1 MILEVKNLN
10 YGYGHHKVLND
21 ISFEVEENTLLCI
34 LGPNG
39 AGKSTM
45 FKCILHLLKGYDGEI
60 LLDGKNLKGY
70 KIQQLAKKI
79 AYVPQSHNPVFNYSV
94 AEMILMGTT
103 SQFSMMSKPSK
114 RQLEIVDKC
123 LEKID
128 IAYLK
133 DRDFMN
139 LSGGERQLVLI
150 ARALAQQAK
159 IIVMD
164 EPTSDLDYGNQIK
177 VLNTVKKLS
186 KEGYIIIQST
196 HNPDQAFLYAD
207 KVLALYD
214 KEVLAFGSPREII
227 NSGLI
232 KQLYKVD
239 VELNSLYDDKIRVCV
254 PKCLII

>member
-1 MILEVKNLN
+1 
-10 YGYGHHKVLND
+10 
-21 ISFEVEENTLLCI
+21 
-34 LGPNG
+34 
-39 AGKSTM
+39 
-45 FKCILHLLKGYDGEI
+45 
-60 LLDGKNLKGY
+60 
-70 KIQQLAKKI
+70 
-79 AYVPQSHNPVFNYSV
+79 
-94 AEMILMGTT
+94 
-103 SQFSMMSKPSK
+103 
-114 RQLEIVDKC
+114 
-123 LEKID
+123 
-128 IAYLK
+128 
-133 DRDFMN
+133 MN

-207 KVLALYD
+207 KVLALYN

-227 NSGLI
+227 SSGLI